1 MLGQTEIVLLV
12 LVVLVVAVF
21 FIWRSRQRVRTAK
34 KTGKI
39 RGDYAVE
46 DVLMKSGEKEAPRKT
61 EPTLAPEAEGKSIS
75 PAAAADA
82 APSDIPPVYDVIE
95 EEEERKRAAEEAARA
110 NAEEADASP
119 VPTGSEWPAVDTALE
134 WVLDI
139 SAPDNT
145 TFKMGGLDS
154 LRRELRALNLKLPLF
169 VWTRSAEDGLYY
181 ECDRLQKSADHVVVA
196 VVLANR
202 AAQLDELTASSVL
215 QVLETVATQY
225 DINVRLSQEI
235 PEAVTSAK
243 TLRQFIRYYDNRLEL
258 EVVPLDP
265 SVDFTLDAV
274 AKLALASGFEQNR
287 GGFEYRASAESLA
300 PEITLSLTAAETR
313 GLRLSLDLP
322 LVHEGRGDFST
333 FLRLANHFCGHL
345 HAALS
350 DCNGKPIGTAE
361 AMYIEEAAR
370 ERMRAMKKAG
380 VVAGSERARLLFSSA
395 S

>member
-21 FIWRSRQRVRTAK
+21 FIWRSRQHVRTAK

-46 DVLMKSGEKEAPRKT
+46 DVLMKSGEKEAPAKT
-61 EPTLAPEAEGKSIS
+61 EPTLAPETEAK
-75 PAAAADA
+75 PAADA

-110 NAEEADASP
+110 NAEEVDA
-119 VPTGSEWPAVDTALE
+119 VPAAVGSEWPAVDTALE

-139 SAPDNT
+139 SAPEKT

-181 ECDRLQKSADHVVVA
+181 ESDRLQKSADHIVVA

-235 PEAVTSAK
+235 PEAVASAK

-274 AKLALASGFEQNR
+274 AKLAAASGFEQNR
-287 GGFEYRASAESLA
+287 GGFEYRASAESLS

-322 LVHEGRGDFST
+322 LVHEARGDFST

>member
-21 FIWRSRQRVRTAK
+21 FIWRSRQHVRTAK

-46 DVLMKSGEKEAPRKT
+46 DVLMKSGEKEAPAKT
-61 EPTLAPEAEGKSIS
+61 EPTLAPETEAK
-75 PAAAADA
+75 PAAVAAADA

-110 NAEEADASP
+110 NAEEVDA
-119 VPTGSEWPAVDTALE
+119 VPAAVGSEWPAVDTALE

-139 SAPDNT
+139 SAPEKT

-181 ECDRLQKSADHVVVA
+181 ESDRLQKSADHIVVA

-235 PEAVTSAK
+235 PEAVAAAK

-274 AKLALASGFEQNR
+274 AKLAAASGFEQNR
-287 GGFEYRASAESLA
+287 GGFEYRASAESLS

-322 LVHEGRGDFST
+322 LVHEARGDFST

>member
-21 FIWRSRQRVRTAK
+21 FIWRSRQHVRTAK

-46 DVLMKSGEKEAPRKT
+46 DVLMKSGEKEAPAKT
-61 EPTLAPEAEGKSIS
+61 EPTLAPETEAK
-75 PAAAADA
+75 PASVAAADA

-110 NAEEADASP
+110 NAEEVDA
-119 VPTGSEWPAVDTALE
+119 VPAAVGSEWPAVDTALE

-139 SAPDNT
+139 SAPEKT

-181 ECDRLQKSADHVVVA
+181 ESDRLQKSADHIVVA

-235 PEAVTSAK
+235 PEAVAAAK

-274 AKLALASGFEQNR
+274 AKLAAASGFEQNR
-287 GGFEYRASAESLA
+287 GGFEYRASAESLS

-322 LVHEGRGDFST
+322 LVHEARGDFST

>member
-21 FIWRSRQRVRTAK
+21 FIWRSRQHVRTVK

-46 DVLMKSGEKEAPRKT
+46 DVLMKSGEKEAPAKT
-61 EPTLAPEAEGKSIS
+61 EPTLAPEPEDK
-75 PAAAADA
+75 PAAVAAADA

-110 NAEEADASP
+110 NAEEVDAAP
-119 VPTGSEWPAVDTALE
+119 AAVGSEWPAVDTALE

-139 SAPDNT
+139 SAPEKT

-181 ECDRLQKSADHVVVA
+181 ESDRLQKSADHIVVA

-235 PEAVTSAK
+235 PEAVASAK

>member
-21 FIWRSRQRVRTAK
+21 FIWRSRQHVRTVK

-46 DVLMKSGEKEAPRKT
+46 DVLMKSGEKEAPAKT
-61 EPTLAPEAEGKSIS
+61 EPTLAPEPEDK
-75 PAAAADA
+75 PAAVAAA

-110 NAEEADASP
+110 NAEEVDAAP
-119 VPTGSEWPAVDTALE
+119 AAVGSEWPAVDTALE

-139 SAPDNT
+139 SAPEKT

-181 ECDRLQKSADHVVVA
+181 ESDRLQKSADHIVVA

-235 PEAVTSAK
+235 PEAVAAAK

-274 AKLALASGFEQNR
+274 AKLAAASGFEQNR
-287 GGFEYRASAESLA
+287 GGFEYRASAESLS

-322 LVHEGRGDFST
+322 LVHEARGDFAT

>member
-21 FIWRSRQRVRTAK
+21 FIWRSRQHVRTVK

-46 DVLMKSGEKEAPRKT
+46 DVLMKSGEKEAPAKT
-61 EPTLAPEAEGKSIS
+61 EPTLAPEPEDK
-75 PAAAADA
+75 PAAVAAADA

-110 NAEEADASP
+110 NAEEVDAAP
-119 VPTGSEWPAVDTALE
+119 AAVGSEWPAVDTALE

-139 SAPDNT
+139 SAPEKT

-181 ECDRLQKSADHVVVA
+181 ESDRLQKSADHIVVA

-235 PEAVTSAK
+235 PEAVAAAK

-274 AKLALASGFEQNR
+274 AKLAAASGFEQNR
-287 GGFEYRASAESLA
+287 GGFEYRASAESLS

-322 LVHEGRGDFST
+322 LVHEARGDFST

>member
-1 MLGQTEIVLLV
+1 M
-12 LVVLVVAVF
+12 
-21 FIWRSRQRVRTAK
+21 
-34 KTGKI
+34 
-39 RGDYAVE
+39 
-46 DVLMKSGEKEAPRKT
+46 
-61 EPTLAPEAEGKSIS
+61 
-75 PAAAADA
+75 
-82 APSDIPPVYDVIE
+82 IE
-95 EEEERKRAAEEAARA
+95 EEEERKRAAEEAASA

-235 PEAVTSAK
+235 PEAVASAK

>member
-21 FIWRSRQRVRTAK
+21 FIWRSRQHVRTAK

-46 DVLMKSGEKEAPRKT
+46 DVLMKSGEKEAPAKT
-61 EPTLAPEAEGKSIS
+61 EPTLAPETEAK
-75 PAAAADA
+75 PAADA

-110 NAEEADASP
+110 NAEEVDA
-119 VPTGSEWPAVDTALE
+119 VPAAVGSEWPAVDTALE

-235 PEAVTSAK
+235 PEAVASAK

>member
-21 FIWRSRQRVRTAK
+21 FIWRSRQHVRTAK

-46 DVLMKSGEKEAPRKT
+46 DVLMKSGEKEAPAKT
-61 EPTLAPEAEGKSIS
+61 EPTLAPETEAK
-75 PAAAADA
+75 PVAVAAADA

-110 NAEEADASP
+110 NAEEVDA
-119 VPTGSEWPAVDTALE
+119 VPAAVGSEWPAVDTALE

-139 SAPDNT
+139 SAPEKT

-181 ECDRLQKSADHVVVA
+181 ESDRLQKSADHIVVA

-235 PEAVTSAK
+235 PEAVAAAK

-274 AKLALASGFEQNR
+274 AKLAAASGFEQNR
-287 GGFEYRASAESLA
+287 GGFEYRASAESLS

-322 LVHEGRGDFST
+322 LVHEARGDFAT

>member
-21 FIWRSRQRVRTAK
+21 FIWRSRQHVRTAK

-46 DVLMKSGEKEAPRKT
+46 DVLMKSGEKEAPAKT
-61 EPTLAPEAEGKSIS
+61 EPTLAPETEAK
-75 PAAAADA
+75 PAAVAAADA

-95 EEEERKRAAEEAARA
+95 EEEERTRAAEEAARA
-110 NAEEADASP
+110 NAEEVDA
-119 VPTGSEWPAVDTALE
+119 VPAAVGSEWPAVDTALE

-139 SAPDNT
+139 SAPEKT

-181 ECDRLQKSADHVVVA
+181 ESDRLQKSADHIVVA

-235 PEAVTSAK
+235 PEAVASAK

-274 AKLALASGFEQNR
+274 AKLAAASGFEQNR
-287 GGFEYRASAESLA
+287 GGFEYRASAESLS

-322 LVHEGRGDFST
+322 LVHEARGDFST

>member
-21 FIWRSRQRVRTAK
+21 FIWRSRQHVRTAK

-46 DVLMKSGEKEAPRKT
+46 DVLMKSGEKEAPAKT
-61 EPTLAPEAEGKSIS
+61 EPTLAPETEAK
-75 PAAAADA
+75 PAADA

-110 NAEEADASP
+110 NAEEVDA
-119 VPTGSEWPAVDTALE
+119 VPAAVGSEWPAVDTALE

-139 SAPDNT
+139 SAPEKT

-181 ECDRLQKSADHVVVA
+181 ESDRLQKSADHIVVA

-235 PEAVTSAK
+235 PEAVAAAK

-274 AKLALASGFEQNR
+274 AKLAAASGFEQNR
-287 GGFEYRASAESLA
+287 GGFEYRASAESLS

-322 LVHEGRGDFST
+322 LVHEARGDFST

>member
-21 FIWRSRQRVRTAK
+21 FIWRSRQHVRTAK

-46 DVLMKSGEKEAPRKT
+46 DVLMKSGEKEAPAKT
-61 EPTLAPEAEGKSIS
+61 EPTLAPETEAK
-75 PAAAADA
+75 PAAVAAADA

-110 NAEEADASP
+110 NAEEVDAAP
-119 VPTGSEWPAVDTALE
+119 AAVGSEWPAVDTALE

-139 SAPDNT
+139 SAPEKT

-181 ECDRLQKSADHVVVA
+181 ESDRLQKSADHIVVA

-235 PEAVTSAK
+235 PEAVAAAK

-274 AKLALASGFEQNR
+274 AKLAAASGFEQNR
-287 GGFEYRASAESLA
+287 GGFEYRASAESLS
-300 PEITLSLTAAETR
+300 PEIMLSLTAAETR

-322 LVHEGRGDFST
+322 LVHEARGDFAT

-380 VVAGSERARLLFSSA
+380 VVAGSKRARLLFSSA

>member
-61 EPTLAPEAEGKSIS
+61 EPTLAPEAEGKSVS

-95 EEEERKRAAEEAARA
+95 EEEERKRAAEEAASA

-139 SAPDNT
+139 SAPEKT

-235 PEAVTSAK
+235 PEAVASAK

-265 SVDFTLDAV
+265 NDGAIDWFDTVLDEIRTGEELIPV
-274 AKLALASGFEQNR
+274 PLETELSPTR
-287 GGFEYRASAESLA
+287 WVIRAGERPLRN
-300 PEITLSLTAAETR
+300 LT
-313 GLRLSLDLP
+313 
-322 LVHEGRGDFST
+322 GRE
-333 FLRLANHFCGHL
+333 H
-345 HAALS
+345 
-350 DCNGKPIGTAE
+350 
-361 AMYIEEAAR
+361 
-370 ERMRAMKKAG
+370 
-380 VVAGSERARLLFSSA
+380 
-395 S
+395 

>member
-21 FIWRSRQRVRTAK
+21 FIWRSRQHVRTAK

-46 DVLMKSGEKEAPRKT
+46 DVLMKSGEKEAPAKT
-61 EPTLAPEAEGKSIS
+61 EPTLAPGTEAK
-75 PAAAADA
+75 PASVAAADA

-110 NAEEADASP
+110 NAEEVDA
-119 VPTGSEWPAVDTALE
+119 VPAAVGSEWPAVDTALE

-139 SAPDNT
+139 SAPEKT

-181 ECDRLQKSADHVVVA
+181 ESDRLQKSADHIVVA

-235 PEAVTSAK
+235 PEAVAAAK

-274 AKLALASGFEQNR
+274 AKLAAASGFEQNR
-287 GGFEYRASAESLA
+287 GGFEYRASAESLS

-322 LVHEGRGDFST
+322 LVHEARGDFAT

>member
-21 FIWRSRQRVRTAK
+21 FIWRSRQHARTAK

-46 DVLMKSGEKEAPRKT
+46 DVLMKSGEKEAPAKT
-61 EPTLAPEAEGKSIS
+61 EPTLAPEAEAK
-75 PAAAADA
+75 PAAVAAADA

-95 EEEERKRAAEEAARA
+95 EEEERKCAAEEAARA
-110 NAEEADASP
+110 NAEEVDA
-119 VPTGSEWPAVDTALE
+119 VPAAVGSEWPAVDTALE

-139 SAPDNT
+139 SAPEKT

-181 ECDRLQKSADHVVVA
+181 ESDRLQKSADHIVVA

-235 PEAVTSAK
+235 PEAVAAAK

-274 AKLALASGFEQNR
+274 AKLAAASGFEQNR
-287 GGFEYRASAESLA
+287 GGFEYRASAESLS

-322 LVHEGRGDFST
+322 LVHEARGDFST

>member
-21 FIWRSRQRVRTAK
+21 FIWRSRQNVRTAK

-46 DVLMKSGEKEAPRKT
+46 DVLMKSGEKVAPAKT
-61 EPTLAPEAEGKSIS
+61 EPTLAAETEER
-75 PAAAADA
+75 PAAVAAADA

-110 NAEEADASP
+110 NAEEVDAAP
-119 VPTGSEWPAVDTALE
+119 VAVGAEWPAVDTALE

-139 SAPDNT
+139 SAPEKT

-181 ECDRLQKSADHVVVA
+181 ESDRLQKSADHVVVA

-235 PEAVTSAK
+235 PDAVASAK

-274 AKLALASGFEQNR
+274 AKLAAASGFEQNR
-287 GGFEYRASAESLA
+287 GGFEYRASAESLS

-322 LVHEGRGDFST
+322 LVHEARGDFST

>member
-21 FIWRSRQRVRTAK
+21 FIWRSRQHVRTAK

-46 DVLMKSGEKEAPRKT
+46 DVLMKSGEKEAPAKT
-61 EPTLAPEAEGKSIS
+61 EPTLAPETEAK
-75 PAAAADA
+75 PAAVAAADA

-110 NAEEADASP
+110 NAEDVDA
-119 VPTGSEWPAVDTALE
+119 VPAAVGSEWPAVDTALE

-139 SAPDNT
+139 SAPEKT

-181 ECDRLQKSADHVVVA
+181 ESDRLQKSADHIVVA

-235 PEAVTSAK
+235 PEAVAAAK

-274 AKLALASGFEQNR
+274 AKLAAASGFEQNR
-287 GGFEYRASAESLA
+287 GGFEYRASAESLS

-322 LVHEGRGDFST
+322 LVHEARGDFST

>member
-21 FIWRSRQRVRTAK
+21 FIWRSRQHVRTVK

-46 DVLMKSGEKEAPRKT
+46 DVLMKSGEKEAPAKT
-61 EPTLAPEAEGKSIS
+61 EPTLAPEPEDK
-75 PAAAADA
+75 PAAVAAADA

-110 NAEEADASP
+110 NAEEVDAAP
-119 VPTGSEWPAVDTALE
+119 AAVGSEWPAVDTALE

-139 SAPDNT
+139 SAPEKT

-181 ECDRLQKSADHVVVA
+181 ESDRLQKSADHIVVA

-235 PEAVTSAK
+235 PEAVAAAK

-274 AKLALASGFEQNR
+274 AKLAAASGFEQNR
-287 GGFEYRASAESLA
+287 GGFEYRASAESLS

-322 LVHEGRGDFST
+322 LVHEARGDFAT

>member
-21 FIWRSRQRVRTAK
+21 FIWRSRQHVRTAK
-34 KTGKI
+34 KTVKI

-46 DVLMKSGEKEAPRKT
+46 DVLMKSGEKEAPAKT
-61 EPTLAPEAEGKSIS
+61 EPTLAPETEAK
-75 PAAAADA
+75 PAAVAAADA

-110 NAEEADASP
+110 NAEEVDA
-119 VPTGSEWPAVDTALE
+119 VPAAVGAEWPAVDTALE

-139 SAPDNT
+139 SAPEKT

-181 ECDRLQKSADHVVVA
+181 ESDRLQKSADHIVVA

-235 PEAVTSAK
+235 PEAVAAAK

-274 AKLALASGFEQNR
+274 AKLAAASGFEQNR
-287 GGFEYRASAESLA
+287 GGFEYRASAESLS

-322 LVHEGRGDFST
+322 LVHEARGDFST

>member
-21 FIWRSRQRVRTAK
+21 FIWRSRQHVRTVK

-46 DVLMKSGEKEAPRKT
+46 DVLMKSGEKEAPAKT
-61 EPTLAPEAEGKSIS
+61 EPTLAPEPEDK
-75 PAAAADA
+75 PAAVAAADA

-110 NAEEADASP
+110 NAEEVDAAP
-119 VPTGSEWPAVDTALE
+119 AAVGSEWPAVDTALE

-139 SAPDNT
+139 SAPEKT

-181 ECDRLQKSADHVVVA
+181 ESDRLQKSADHIVVA

-235 PEAVTSAK
+235 PEAVASAK

-274 AKLALASGFEQNR
+274 AKLAAASGFEQNR

>member
-1 MLGQTEIVLLV
+1 M
-12 LVVLVVAVF
+12 
-21 FIWRSRQRVRTAK
+21 RTAK

-46 DVLMKSGEKEAPRKT
+46 DVLMKSGEKEAPAKT
-61 EPTLAPEAEGKSIS
+61 EPTLAPETEAK
-75 PAAAADA
+75 PAAVAAADA

-110 NAEEADASP
+110 NAEEVDA
-119 VPTGSEWPAVDTALE
+119 VPAAVGSEWPAVDTALE

-139 SAPDNT
+139 SSPEKT

-181 ECDRLQKSADHVVVA
+181 ESDRLQKSADHIVVA

-235 PEAVTSAK
+235 PEAVAAAK

-274 AKLALASGFEQNR
+274 AKLAAASGFEQNR
-287 GGFEYRASAESLA
+287 GGFEYRASAESLS

-322 LVHEGRGDFST
+322 LVHEARGDFST

>member
-46 DVLMKSGEKEAPRKT
+46 DVLMKSGEKEAPAKT
-61 EPTLAPEAEGKSIS
+61 EPTLAPETEAK
-75 PAAAADA
+75 PAAVAAADA

-110 NAEEADASP
+110 NAEEVDA
-119 VPTGSEWPAVDTALE
+119 VPAAVGSEWPAVDTALE

-139 SAPDNT
+139 SAPEKT

-181 ECDRLQKSADHVVVA
+181 ESDRLQKSADHIVVA

-235 PEAVTSAK
+235 PEAVAAAK

-274 AKLALASGFEQNR
+274 AKLAAASGFEQNR
-287 GGFEYRASAESLA
+287 GGFEYRASAESLS

-322 LVHEGRGDFST
+322 LVHEARGDFST

>member
-21 FIWRSRQRVRTAK
+21 FIWRSRQHVRTAK

-46 DVLMKSGEKEAPRKT
+46 DVLMKSGEKEAPAKT
-61 EPTLAPEAEGKSIS
+61 EPTLAPEAEAK
-75 PAAAADA
+75 PAAVAAADA

-110 NAEEADASP
+110 NAEEVDA
-119 VPTGSEWPAVDTALE
+119 VPAAVGSEWPAVDTALE

-139 SAPDNT
+139 SAPEKT

-181 ECDRLQKSADHVVVA
+181 ESDRLQKSADHIVVA

-235 PEAVTSAK
+235 PEAVAAAK

-274 AKLALASGFEQNR
+274 AKLAAAFAERGKIVAAICAAPLILNAAGLLAGRRVAAHVCAWDEIPAARNGARVETDGNIITSR
-287 GGFEYRASAESLA
+287 GA
-300 PEITLSLTAAETR
+300 
-313 GLRLSLDLP
+313 
-322 LVHEGRGDFST
+322 
-333 FLRLANHFCGHL
+333 
-345 HAALS
+345 
-350 DCNGKPIGTAE
+350 GTAFDFALALVE
-361 AMYIEEAAR
+361 ALAGKSAA
-370 ERMRAMKKAG
+370 AA
-380 VVAGSERARLLFSSA
+380 VSA
-395 S
+395 DTMN

>member
-21 FIWRSRQRVRTAK
+21 FIWRSRQHVRTAK

-46 DVLMKSGEKEAPRKT
+46 DVLMKSGEKEAPAKT
-61 EPTLAPEAEGKSIS
+61 EPTLAPETEAK
-75 PAAAADA
+75 PAAVAAADA

-110 NAEEADASP
+110 NAEEVDA
-119 VPTGSEWPAVDTALE
+119 VPAAVGSEWPAVDTALE

-139 SAPDNT
+139 SAPEKT

-181 ECDRLQKSADHVVVA
+181 ESDRLQKSADHIVVA

-235 PEAVTSAK
+235 PEAVAAAK

-274 AKLALASGFEQNR
+274 AKLAAASGFEQNR
-287 GGFEYRASAESLA
+287 GGFEYRASAESLS

-322 LVHEGRGDFST
+322 LVHEARGDFAT

>member
-21 FIWRSRQRVRTAK
+21 FIWRSRQHVRTAK

-46 DVLMKSGEKEAPRKT
+46 DVLMKSGEKEAPAKT
-61 EPTLAPEAEGKSIS
+61 EPTLAPETEAK
-75 PAAAADA
+75 PAAVAAADA

-110 NAEEADASP
+110 NAEEVDA
-119 VPTGSEWPAVDTALE
+119 VPAAVGSEWPAVDTALE

-139 SAPDNT
+139 SAPEKT

-181 ECDRLQKSADHVVVA
+181 ESDRLQKSADHIVVA

-235 PEAVTSAK
+235 PEAVAAAK

-265 SVDFTLDAV
+265 SVDFTIDAV
-274 AKLALASGFEQNR
+274 AKLAAASGFEQNR
-287 GGFEYRASAESLA
+287 GGFEYRASAESLS

-322 LVHEGRGDFST
+322 LVHEARGDFST

>member
-21 FIWRSRQRVRTAK
+21 FIWRSRQHVRTAK

-46 DVLMKSGEKEAPRKT
+46 DVLMKSGEKEAPAKT
-61 EPTLAPEAEGKSIS
+61 EPTLAPETEAK
-75 PAAAADA
+75 PAAVAAADA

-110 NAEEADASP
+110 NAEDVDA
-119 VPTGSEWPAVDTALE
+119 VPAAVGSEWPAVDTALE

-139 SAPDNT
+139 SAPEKT

-181 ECDRLQKSADHVVVA
+181 ESDRLQKSADHIVVA

-202 AAQLDELTASSVL
+202 SAQLDELTASSVL

-235 PEAVTSAK
+235 PEAVAAAK
-243 TLRQFIRYYDNRLEL
+243 TLRQFIRYYEN
-258 EVVPLDP
+258 VM
-265 SVDFTLDAV
+265 
-274 AKLALASGFEQNR
+274 K
-287 GGFEYRASAESLA
+287 
-300 PEITLSLTAAETR
+300 
-313 GLRLSLDLP
+313 
-322 LVHEGRGDFST
+322 
-333 FLRLANHFCGHL
+333 
-345 HAALS
+345 
-350 DCNGKPIGTAE
+350 
-361 AMYIEEAAR
+361 R
-370 ERMRAMKKAG
+370 EFRP
-380 VVAGSERARLLFSSA
+380 
-395 S
+395 

>member
-21 FIWRSRQRVRTAK
+21 FIWRSRQHVRTAK

-46 DVLMKSGEKEAPRKT
+46 DVLMKSGEKEAPAKT
-61 EPTLAPEAEGKSIS
+61 EPTLAPEPEDK
-75 PAAAADA
+75 PAAVAAADA

-110 NAEEADASP
+110 NAEEVDAAP
-119 VPTGSEWPAVDTALE
+119 AAVGSEWPAVDTALE

-139 SAPDNT
+139 SAPEKT

-181 ECDRLQKSADHVVVA
+181 ESDRLQKSADHIVVA

-235 PEAVTSAK
+235 PEAVAAAK

-274 AKLALASGFEQNR
+274 AKLAAASGFEQNR
-287 GGFEYRASAESLA
+287 GGFEYRASAESLS
-300 PEITLSLTAAETR
+300 PEIMLSLTAAETR

-322 LVHEGRGDFST
+322 LVHEARGDFAT